1 MTHIAALAAWLLVA
15 AAPRSTPGSRP
26 GSALTPDASPGLAG
40 AAGRDGE
47 VKAVSVLPTPG
58 HVEVVIDLQ
67 GAVEVQDFTL
77 ASPARLV
84 LDLQGARL
92 VAPAALYDGQ
102 NRGGIKNVRYAQ
114 FRPGVVRVVIDL
126 DVLKDYQ
133 IERRDGQV
141 RVKIGADRT
150 AFGVWSSLDVAAP
163 PLRTPDLRPG
173 SVTNAG
179 REPRVHGGQAARVAP
194 PSTSDNPLSIDEYLA
209 AHANEAAQSRAPR
222 ITVTWDRADIQEV
235 VAGFAAFSGRTI
247 VVNKGITGQLSAEIK
262 NQPWDLAFSA
272 VLESQG
278 LTANVLEGGILQVID
293 KKDLA
298 RADSTVPVETRL
310 VRVNYAKATSLVPA
324 VQSIVSKRGAVVA
337 DSTNNAL
344 VITEIQSRIRSV
356 EEFVKGLDIRTPQV
370 SIQAKIIFIDRTDV
384 EELGVKYDL
393 GSTTQFFN
401 KLIQRPDPRTAKA
414 VDTNLDGVPDALVPQ
429 ENFKSTDVIV
439 DLGGNSLSALGN
451 ADQQVVNPALD
462 LIFSTA
468 IGNFDLTT
476 FLQAL
481 QRVELADLQ
490 AEPTITTLDNRAA
503 EILVG
508 DRVPIRVIDVSS
520 AAAGGTNVVPRATVR
535 FEQTGIN
542 LKVTPHVTANRQVL
556 MEVHAE
562 NSSVKP
568 ASVDIGF
575 TFQTQQAD
583 NQILVNDGETAVI
596 GGLTVT
602 SITVTKSGIPFLVD
616 LPILGKLFGFTSQ
629 QEQRRDLLILVTPH
643 IIDDLV
649 TPNTGK

>member
-1 MTHIAALAAWLLVA
+1 MNRITALAAWLIIA
-15 AAPRSTPGSRP
+15 AAPR
-26 GSALTPDASPGLAG
+26 ALAG
-40 AAGRDGE
+40 SGRDGE
-47 VKAVSVLPTPG
+47 VRAVSVLPAAG
-58 HVEVVIDLQ
+58 SVEVVIDLQ
-67 GAVEVQDFTL
+67 GAVELQDFTL

-84 LDLQGARL
+84 IDLEGARL
-92 VAPAALYDGQ
+92 TVPAVLYDGR
-102 NRGGIKNVRYAQ
+102 NRGGIKNIRYAQ

-133 IERRDGQV
+133 IERKSDQV
-141 RVKIGADRT
+141 RVKIGTERT
-150 AFGVWSSLDVAAP
+150 AFDAWSSRVAAAVP
-163 PLRTPDLRPG
+163 AVASGVVPAASR
-173 SVTNAG
+173 
-179 REPRVHGGQAARVAP
+179 GGAAARVAAP
-194 PSTSDNPLSIDEYLA
+194 APSGDEETIDAYLA
-209 AHANEAAQSRAPR
+209 AHAKESDQSQAPR
-222 ITVTWDRADIQEV
+222 ITVTWDNADFREV

-247 VVNKGITGQLSAEIK
+247 IISKDVKGNVSAEIK
-262 NQPWDLAFSA
+262 NQPWDLAFAA
-272 VLESQG
+272 VLEAQG
-278 LTANVLEGGILQVID
+278 LAFNVLEGGIIQVID

-310 VRVNYAKATSLVPA
+310 VRVNYAKAAVLVPSVA
-324 VQSIVSKRGAVVA
+324 SILTKRGQVVA
-337 DSTNNAL
+337 DSSSNAL
-344 VITEIQSRIRSV
+344 VITEISSRINRV
-356 EEFVKGLDIRTPQV
+356 EDFVKGLDIRTPQV
-370 SIQAKIIFIDRTDV
+370 SIQAKIIFVDRTDV
-384 EELGVKYDL
+384 EELGIKYDL
-393 GSTTQFFN
+393 GSQTQFFN
-401 KLIQRPDPRTAKA
+401 KLVQRPDPRTAIPVA
-414 VDTNLDGVPDALVPQ
+414 TNGSSVPNAFVPQ
-429 ENFKSTDVIV
+429 GNFTPDQVII

-451 ADQQVVNPALD
+451 ADQQIINPALN

-468 IGNFDLTT
+468 IGNFNLTT

-508 DRVPIRVIDVSS
+508 DRVPIRVIDVS
-520 AAAGGTNVVPRATVR
+520 AGTAGGASPPKATVR

-583 NQILVNDGETAVI
+583 NQLLVNDGETAVI

-602 SITVTKSGIPFLVD
+602 SVTVTKSGIPFLVD
-616 LPILGKLFGFTSQ
+616 LPLLGKLFGFTSQ
-629 QEQRRDLLILVTPH
+629 SEQRRDLLILITPH
-643 IIDDLV
+643 IIDDLAS
-649 TPNTGK
+649 PSAGK

>member
-1 MTHIAALAAWLLVA
+1 MRYIATLAAWLVVLI
-15 AAPRSTPGSRP
+15 PG
-26 GSALTPDASPGLAG
+26 ASPGIRG
-40 AAGRDGE
+40 AASRDGE
-47 VKAVSVLPTPG
+47 VKAVSVLPAARS
-58 HVEVVIDLQ
+58 VEVVIDLQ

-84 LDLQGARL
+84 IDLQGARL
-92 VAPAALYDGQ
+92 AAPAVLYDGQ
-102 NRGGIKNVRYAQ
+102 NRGGIRNIRYAQ

-133 IERRDGQV
+133 IERRAGQV
-141 RVKIGADRT
+141 RVKIGTERT
-150 AFGVWSSLDVAAP
+150 AFAAWSSQSAASVPDVASAPASAP
-163 PLRTPDLRPG
+163 PPSSR
-173 SVTNAG
+173 
-179 REPRVHGGQAARVAP
+179 GGQAARVVTPAASGP
-194 PSTSDNPLSIDEYLA
+194 ELSIDEYLA
-209 AHANEAAQSRAPR
+209 AHARDGEQSQAPR
-222 ITVTWDRADIQEV
+222 ITVTWDNSDIREV

-247 VVNKGITGQLSAEIK
+247 VLSKEIKGTVSAEIK
-262 NQPWDLAFSA
+262 NQPWDLAFAA
-272 VLESQG
+272 VLESQA
-278 LTANVLEGGILQVID
+278 LAATTLEGGIIQVID

-310 VRVNYAKATSLVPA
+310 VRINYARASALVPSI
-324 VQSIVSKRGAVVA
+324 QSILTQRGKAVA
-337 DSTNNAL
+337 DSTTNAL
-344 VITEIQSRIRSV
+344 VITEISSRISRV
-356 EEFVKGLDIRTPQV
+356 EDFVKGLDIRTPQV
-370 SIQAKIIFIDRTDV
+370 SIQAKIIFVDRTDV
-384 EELGVKYDL
+384 EELGLKYDL
-393 GSTTQFFN
+393 GSQTQFFN
-401 KLIQRPDPRTAKA
+401 KLIQRPDPRTAK
-414 VDTNLDGVPDALVPQ
+414 LDPNTGALVPQ
-429 ENFKSTDVIV
+429 GNFSPDQVIV

-451 ADQQVVNPALD
+451 ADQEIVNPALN

-468 IGNFDLTT
+468 IGNFNLST

-490 AEPTITTLDNRAA
+490 AEPTITTLDNRPA

-520 AAAGGTNVVPRATVR
+520 ATGGNAPPRATVR

-542 LKVTPHVTANRQVL
+542 LRVTPHVTSNRQIL

-562 NSSVKP
+562 RSSVVP

-583 NQILVNDGETAVI
+583 NQILVSDGETAVI

-602 SITVTKSGIPFLVD
+602 EVTVSKTGIPFLVD
-616 LPILGKLFGFTSQ
+616 LPIVGKLFGFTNQ
-629 QEQRRDLLILVTPH
+629 QETRRDLLILITPH

-649 TPNTGK
+649 SPSTGK